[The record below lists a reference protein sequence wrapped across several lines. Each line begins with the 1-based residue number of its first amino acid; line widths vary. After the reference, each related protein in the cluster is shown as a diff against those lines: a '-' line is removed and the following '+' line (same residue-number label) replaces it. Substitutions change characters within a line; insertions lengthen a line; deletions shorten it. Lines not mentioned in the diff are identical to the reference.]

1 MMERLLKNNNVVKVV
16 AFFLALTLWVYVTG
30 DALRPSEDITRTF
43 RDVPLSWLN
52 LNDELAIMNIPS
64 EIDVDLR
71 GRAEILD
78 NITPQNLKVFVDMK
92 DLREG
97 QHLLIPN
104 AEVPRGVRVL
114 SFRPQQVTIELEE
127 IEAPQKPVNL
137 EIVGEPKDG
146 LVMGEPRILPNSVF
160 VRGPRSILANV
171 FQVKAVVNVEQA
183 EGDKVQVVPVVA
195 VTEDDQVVE
204 GVVVNPAMVEVLIPF
219 TQPQKTVPVR
229 VPLEGDPAQGY
240 QIRQIDIHPA
250 TVTIQGKVELLN
262 TITEVITAPVN
273 VSGTMETVT
282 VELTLIVP
290 PGVELLST
298 DKVTV
303 DVIVDTL

>member
-1 MMERLLKNNNVVKVV
+1 MERLLKNNNVVKVV

>member
-43 RDVPLSWLN
+43 RNVPLSWLN

-71 GRAEILD
+71 GRADILD

-92 DLREG
+92 NLGEG
-97 QHLLIPN
+97 QHLLTPN
-104 AEVPRGVRVL
+104 AEVPRGVRLL
-114 SFRPQQVTIELEE
+114 SYRPQQVTIELEE
-127 IEAPQKPVNL
+127 IEAPQKTVNL
-137 EIVGEPKDG
+137 EIIGESKEG

-171 FQVKAVVNVEQA
+171 FQVKAVVNVHQA
-183 EGDKVQVVPVVA
+183 DGDRVQVVPVVA
-195 VTEDDQVVE
+195 VTEDGREVK

-229 VPLEGDPAQGY
+229 VPLEGDPAEGY

-250 TVTIQGKVELLN
+250 TVTIQGKVELLD

-273 VSGTMETVT
+273 VSEAMETIAT
-282 VELTLIVP
+282 ELTLIVP
-290 PGVELLST
+290 SGVELLSM

-303 DVIVDTL
+303 DVLIGPL

>member
-1 MMERLLKNNNVVKVV
+1 MERLLKNNNVVKVV
-16 AFFLALTLWVYVTG
+16 AFFLALMLWVYVTG
-30 DALRPSEDITRTF
+30 DALRPGEDITRTF
-43 RDVPLSWLN
+43 RNVPLSWLN

-71 GRAEILD
+71 GRADILD

-92 DLREG
+92 DLGEG
-97 QHLLIPN
+97 QHHLTPN

-114 SFRPQQVTIELEE
+114 FYRPQQVTIELEE

-137 EIVGEPKDG
+137 EIIGEHKEG

-171 FQVKAVVNVEQA
+171 FQVKAVVDVHQA
-183 EGDKVQVVPVVA
+183 DGDKVQVVPVVA
-195 VTEDDQVVE
+195 VTEDGQEVE

-219 TQPQKTVPVR
+219 TQPQKAVPVR
-229 VPLEGDPAQGY
+229 VPLEGDPAEGY

-250 TVTIQGKVELLN
+250 TVTIQGKVELLEK
-262 TITEVITAPVN
+262 ITEVITSPVV
-273 VSGTMETVT
+273 VSEAMETIT
-282 VELTLIVP
+282 VELTLIAP
-290 PGVELLST
+290 PGVELLSM

-303 DVIVDTL
+303 DVIVDPQS

>member
-1 MMERLLKNNNVVKVV
+1 MERLLKNNNVVKVV

-43 RDVPLSWLN
+43 RNVPLSWLN

-71 GRAEILD
+71 GRAEVLD

-92 DLREG
+92 DLGEG
-97 QHLLIPN
+97 QHLLIPY

-114 SFRPQQVTIELEE
+114 SYRPQQVTIDLEE
-127 IEAPQKPVNL
+127 IEAPQKTVSL
-137 EIVGEPKDG
+137 EVVGQPKDG

-160 VRGPRSILANV
+160 VRGPRSVLANV

-183 EGDKVQVVPVVA
+183 DSDRVQMVPVVA
-195 VTEDDQVVE
+195 VSENGQVVE
-204 GVVVNPAMVEVLIPF
+204 GVVVNPAIVEVLIPF
-219 TQPQKTVPVR
+219 TLPQKTVPVR
-229 VPLEGDPAQGY
+229 VPLEGDPAEGY

-250 TVTIQGKVELLN
+250 TVTIQGEVELLN
-262 TITEVITAPVN
+262 IITEVITAPVD
-273 VSGTMETVT
+273 VSEAMETIT
-282 VELTLIVP
+282 IELTLIVLP
-290 PGVELLST
+290 EVELLST

-303 DVIVDTL
+303 DIIINPL